1 LLYIHSHYFFNFTVL
16 ILKTLYLFKNV
27 MGQYSKTESTNH
39 LRGKQSMSKILFITA
54 NDRPADQ
61 AVSSKMYETF
71 VSTFKEAN
79 PNAEITELDLFNL
92 ELPYYGNTAITGGY
106 KRSQGLELTA
116 EEAKAADVVEQY
128 LTQFL
133 SAEKVVFAFPL
144 WNFTVPAPLVTYIS
158 YLSQAGKTFKYTEQG
173 PVGLAGDKKVAVLA
187 ARGSDYSSLEMA
199 SIEMAVNYVT
209 TILGF
214 WGITNPET
222 VVIEGHNQY
231 PDRKDEIIA
240 DGLEKTVQ
248 LASKF

>member
-1 LLYIHSHYFFNFTVL
+1 VGF
-16 ILKTLYLFKNV
+16 LKNLFSNKEKNTNTEEN
-27 MGQYSKTESTNH
+27 KT
-39 LRGKQSMSKILFITA
+39 MSKVLFIKA

-61 AVSSKMYETF
+61 AISSKMYETF
-71 VSTFKEAN
+71 LNTFKEAN

-92 ELPYYGNTAITGGY
+92 NLPYFGNTAITGGY

-128 LTQFL
+128 LNQFL
-133 SAEKVVFAFPL
+133 AADKVVFAFPL
-144 WNFTVPAPLVTYIS
+144 WNFAVPAPLVTYIS

-173 PVGLAGDKKVAVLA
+173 PVGLAGDKKVAVLS
-187 ARGSDYSSLEMA
+187 ARGSDYSSEQMA
-199 SIEMAVNYVT
+199 SMEMAVNYVT

-231 PDRKDEIIA
+231 TDRSQEIIA
-240 DGLEKTVQ
+240 DGLENVAKV
-248 LASKF
+248 AAKF